1 MQEKHYAHQ
10 NRLQPQLISEVL
22 RRDHME
28 LITVLKQQAL
38 DIPFHF
44 VHYITWQG
52 DFHELQHGGVIVV
65 VDLRTIEAFIVRA

>member
-28 LITVLKQQAL
+28 LIAVLSQQGFGIL
-38 DIPFHF
+38 FHLE
-44 VHYITWQG
+44 HNMAWQG

-65 VDLRTIEAFIVRA
+65 VDLRTIETFIVRA